1 MSNKWEDL
9 RDKANIKFK
18 KKNLQAAISLYTE
31 AISKIKI

>member
-1 MSNKWEDL
+1 MSNKWEVL
-9 RDKANIKFK
+9 RDKANIEFK